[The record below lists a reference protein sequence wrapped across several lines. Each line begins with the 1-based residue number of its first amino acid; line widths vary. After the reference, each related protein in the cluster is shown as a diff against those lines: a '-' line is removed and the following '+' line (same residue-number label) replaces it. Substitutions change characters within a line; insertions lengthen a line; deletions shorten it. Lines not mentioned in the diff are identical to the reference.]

1 MATDVLNN
9 SKTMDI
15 VVKSLAALAIS
26 FVTYSVNE
34 IRSDVKN
41 LMAASN
47 VSATKIEN
55 LENRIN
61 NLEKVLL
68 YDKINKTSSRDEP
81 KPIHKRLVFIKEE
94 NDYNIKRETAES

>member
-1 MATDVLNN
+1 MATDALNN
-9 SKTMDI
+9 SKTMDLI
-15 VVKSLAALAIS
+15 VKSLVALAIG

-41 LMAASN
+41 LMASSN
-47 VSATKIEN
+47 ISATKIEN

-68 YDKINKTSSRDEP
+68 YDRINKTSSREDP
-81 KPIHKRLVFIKEE
+81 KIIYKRLVFIKQE
-94 NDYNIKRETAES
+94 NDYKIKKEIFET